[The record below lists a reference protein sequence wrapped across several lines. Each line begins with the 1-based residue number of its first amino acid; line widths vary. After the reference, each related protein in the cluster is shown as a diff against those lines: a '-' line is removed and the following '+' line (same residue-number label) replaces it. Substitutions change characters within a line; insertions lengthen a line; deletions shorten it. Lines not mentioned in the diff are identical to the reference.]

1 MGYAD
6 TMLEQSRQGI
16 DRQSQGAETNA
27 AWNYYSQ
34 FGGTGIE
41 TPGLKMALYNIGRQ
55 KRQATDNLGA
65 WYSVTKKQED
75 LQDKWQKMW
84 EDEQRRQD
92 EEANKTGWGS
102 ILGTGLGIVGG
113 ILAPGVGNLV
123 GAAAGASLGSGI
135 GGMFD

>member
-16 DRQSQGAETNA
+16 DRQSQGAETSA

-92 EEANKTGWGS
+92 EEAGKTDWGS
-102 ILGTGLGIVGG
+102 IIGGIVGG
-113 ILAPGVGNLV
+113 AGGLLLSGGNPAA
-123 GAAAGASLGSGI
+123 AAAGYGVGSGI
-135 GGMFD
+135 GSQF

>member
-16 DRQSQGAETNA
+16 DRQTQQAGTQA

-41 TPGLKMALYNIGRQ
+41 TPGLQNALYNIGRQ
-55 KRQATDNLGA
+55 KRKATDNMDA

-84 EDEQRRQD
+84 EMEQARQD
-92 EEANKTGWGS
+92 
-102 ILGTGLGIVGG
+102 GLGE
-113 ILAPGVGNLV
+113 AF
-123 GAAAGASLGSGI
+123 
-135 GGMFD
+135 GGMGGG